1 MSALRFEENTD
12 YILVSQKSV
21 TNNPRNP
28 YTIQTDHIMPL
39 DMAKEIAMIQRSHK
53 SISVNQKRVRTYLH
67 LESTHKHLD

>member
-12 YILVSQKSV
+12 YILVSQKSL

-28 YTIQTDHIMPL
+28 YTIQTDHIMTL

-53 SISVNQKRVRTYLH
+53 SISVNQKRLTSHGR
-67 LESTHKHLD
+67 K